1 MVMGLFYE
9 FKEIV
14 NRVIYIIFYLFFFE
28 KDKYNIF
35 NYNILVVI
43 CKEDI
48 YYKIGNRIR
57 CRLLNIVSVI

>member
-57 CRLLNIVSVI
+57 CRLLNIVNVI